1 MIFSEIIFFKIF
13 ADESLF
19 VVSLRH
25 VFKKVTMKNEVTQK
39 DFDMPQLRQMVLDN
53 TERINKNELII
64 SQMRKENLEQSR
76 KAVERDE
83 MLENSR
89 REHDRWSQRMR
100 ETLDEIAQIA
110 RRSQIEREKRDC
122 EWEKRM
128 REQEARSAEGDRKMR
143 EQFKENDKWM
153 KEQFAENDRKMR
165 ERMEENDRKMR
176 ERMEENDRKMRER
189 MEESDRKMREQFE
202 ETEKQL
208 KDTSLEVKRLSR
220 QLSGTTGHIVEGLV
234 SSSTEKIFQ
243 KAGLDLHNSGK
254 NLKRSL
260 PAEHIA
266 MEVDVLLSSA
276 EMAVPIEVKANCTKD
291 DIYRFLHQMRYFR
304 RLFPEYDG
312 KEVFA
317 AIAAINYEKG
327 VAELAHREK
336 LLVIRVNSDDIFSID
351 PFKREDLLNF

>member
-1 MIFSEIIFFKIF
+1 
-13 ADESLF
+13 
-19 VVSLRH
+19 
-25 VFKKVTMKNEVTQK
+25 MKNEVAQM
-39 DFDMPQLRQMVLDN
+39 DYDMPQLRQMVLDN
-53 TERINKNELII
+53 TERINKNELMIN
-64 SQMRKENLEQSR
+64 QMRMENLEQTR

-83 MLENSR
+83 LLENSR
-89 REHDRWSQRMR
+89 REHDRWAQRMR

-110 RRSQIEREKRDC
+110 RRSQAEQEKRDC

-128 REQEARSAEGDRKMR
+128 REREAQSAENDRKMR
-143 EQFKENDKWM
+143 EQFKENDRWM

-165 ERMEENDRKMR
+165 ERMEESDRKMR
-176 ERMEENDRKMRER
+176 ERMEETDRKLKER
-189 MEESDRKMREQFE
+189 FE
-202 ETEKQL
+202 ETDKQL

-234 SSSTEKIFQ
+234 SSSTHKIFQ

-260 PAEHIA
+260 PSENIA
-266 MEVDVLLSSA
+266 MEVDVLLSNA
-276 EMAVPIEVKANCTKD
+276 EMAVPIEVKTNCTKD
-291 DIYRFLHQMRYFR
+291 DIYRFLHQMSHFR

-317 AIAAINYEKG
+317 AIAAINYEKD
-327 VAELAHREK
+327 VAELAHKEK

-351 PFKREDLLNF
+351 SFKREDLLKF

>member
-1 MIFSEIIFFKIF
+1 
-13 ADESLF
+13 
-19 VVSLRH
+19 
-25 VFKKVTMKNEVTQK
+25 MKNEVAQM
-39 DFDMPQLRQMVLDN
+39 DYDMPQLRQMVLDN
-53 TERINKNELII
+53 TERINKNELMIN
-64 SQMRKENLEQSR
+64 QMRMENLEQTR

-83 MLENSR
+83 LLENSR
-89 REHDRWSQRMR
+89 MEHDRWAQRMR

-110 RRSQIEREKRDC
+110 RRSQAEQEKRDC

-128 REQEARSAEGDRKMR
+128 REREAQSAEIDRKMREQSAENDRKMR
-143 EQFKENDKWM
+143 EQFKENDRWM

-165 ERMEENDRKMR
+165 ERMEE
-176 ERMEENDRKMRER
+176 
-189 MEESDRKMREQFE
+189 SDRKLKERFK
-202 ETEKQL
+202 ETDKQL

-234 SSSTEKIFQ
+234 SSSTHKIFQ

-260 PAEHIA
+260 PSENIA
-266 MEVDVLLSSA
+266 MEVDVLLSNA
-276 EMAVPIEVKANCTKD
+276 EMAVPIEVKTNCTKD
-291 DIYRFLHQMRYFR
+291 DLYRFLHQMSHFR

-317 AIAAINYEKG
+317 AIAAINYEKD
-327 VAELAHREK
+327 VAELAHKEK

-351 PFKREDLLNF
+351 SFKREDLLKF

>member
-1 MIFSEIIFFKIF
+1 
-13 ADESLF
+13 
-19 VVSLRH
+19 
-25 VFKKVTMKNEVTQK
+25 MKNEVTQK

-64 SQMRKENLEQSR
+64 SQMRKENLEQGR

-83 MLENSR
+83 LLENSR
-89 REHDRWSQRMR
+89 REHDRWARRMR

-110 RRSQIEREKRDC
+110 RRSQIEQAKRDC

-128 REQEARSAEGDRKMR
+128 REREAQSAENDRKMR
-143 EQFKENDKWM
+143 EQFKENDRWMKEQFAENDRWM

-189 MEESDRKMREQFE
+189 FE
-202 ETEKQL
+202 ETDKQL

-260 PAEHIA
+260 PSEHIA
-266 MEVDVLLSSA
+266 MEVDVLLSNA
-276 EMAVPIEVKANCTKD
+276 EMAVPIEVKTNCTKD
-291 DIYRFLHQMRYFR
+291 DIYWFLRQMNHFR

-317 AIAAINYEKG
+317 AIAAVNFEKG
-327 VAELAHREK
+327 VAELAHKEK

-351 PFKREDLLNF
+351 PFKREDLLKF

>member
-1 MIFSEIIFFKIF
+1 MLTTDVIIFFYLSIC
-13 ADESLF
+13 
-19 VVSLRH
+19 
-25 VFKKVTMKNEVTQK
+25 
-39 DFDMPQLRQMVLDN
+39 
-53 TERINKNELII
+53 
-64 SQMRKENLEQSR
+64 NLEQSR

-143 EQFKENDKWM
+143 EQFKENDRWM
-153 KEQFAENDRKMR
+153 KEQFA
-165 ERMEENDRKMR
+165 
-176 ERMEENDRKMRER
+176 ENDRKMRER

>member
-1 MIFSEIIFFKIF
+1 
-13 ADESLF
+13 
-19 VVSLRH
+19 
-25 VFKKVTMKNEVTQK
+25 
-39 DFDMPQLRQMVLDN
+39 MPQLRQMVLDN
-53 TERINKNELII
+53 TERINKNELMIN
-64 SQMRKENLEQSR
+64 QMRMENLEQTR

-83 MLENSR
+83 LLENSR
-89 REHDRWSQRMR
+89 REHDRWAQRMR

-110 RRSQIEREKRDC
+110 RRSQAEQEKRDC

-128 REQEARSAEGDRKMR
+128 REREAQSAENDRKMR
-143 EQFKENDKWM
+143 EEFKENDRKMQEQIKENDRWM

-165 ERMEENDRKMR
+165 ERMEE
-176 ERMEENDRKMRER
+176 
-189 MEESDRKMREQFE
+189 SDRKLKERFK
-202 ETEKQL
+202 ETDKQL

-234 SSSTEKIFQ
+234 SSSTHKIFQ

-260 PAEHIA
+260 PSENIA
-266 MEVDVLLSSA
+266 MEVDVLLSNA
-276 EMAVPIEVKANCTKD
+276 EMAVPIEVKTNCTKD
-291 DIYRFLHQMRYFR
+291 DLYRFLHQMSHFR

-317 AIAAINYEKG
+317 AIAAINYEKD
-327 VAELAHREK
+327 VAELAHKEK

-351 PFKREDLLNF
+351 SFKREDLLKF